1 MTKRGDARRFAGDRL
16 AHGACRPLIENE
28 SSAHQGGSTA
38 FRKHNDVKNTEISQS
53 KKPPSTGNEAHRET
67 PLTGSVSIAG
77 YLRQVM
83 TKRCMKI
90 HAKSN
95 SAIESAFPL
104 HIVLDGSVSPLKK

>member
-1 MTKRGDARRFAGDRL
+1 M
-16 AHGACRPLIENE
+16 
-28 SSAHQGGSTA
+28 
-38 FRKHNDVKNTEISQS
+38 KNTEISQS

-104 HIVLDGSVSPLKK
+104 HIVLDDSISPLKKLPKSKMA